1 MGVFFVGLFVR
12 PRTFV
17 EAPSNKTVADLHRG
31 ASCPRYARARFRILS
46 GRPKTPRVEPV
57 GSTRGVLPE
66 RSDDELRRRTRS
78 VWRLS
83 LREDSEKTADFSSA
97 SGSSSELCSAVP
109 PLRPN
114 LTNSNVRNS
123 KRTVSGLVRFSSF
136 RLTYAHELAPPRRL
150 RIREPF
156 HSSFGTYN
164 GSRAPRRSGRAFG
177 YSARKSRRP
186 FYAFYAP

>member
-1 MGVFFVGLFVR
+1 MSKKGNLLWRRFLPTRCVGGVQNPFGEFCRNG
-12 PRTFV
+12 PTM
-17 EAPSNKTVADLHRG
+17 
-31 ASCPRYARARFRILS
+31 
-46 GRPKTPRVEPV
+46 
-57 GSTRGVLPE
+57 
-66 RSDDELRRRTRS
+66 
-78 VWRLS
+78 
-83 LREDSEKTADFSSA
+83 SSA
-97 SGSSSELCSAVP
+97 DVREAYGGLACARIAKKQPISQAQAGVHPSFARRS
-109 PLRPN
+109 RHFDQTF
-114 LTNSNVRNS
+114 TNSNVRNS

>member
-1 MGVFFVGLFVR
+1 MGVFSVGLLVR
-12 PRTFV
+12 ARRCV
-17 EAPSNKTVADLHRG
+17 EAPSVQKGKSALAALLAHALRG
-31 ASCPRYARARFRILS
+31 R
-46 GRPKTPRVEPV
+46 
-57 GSTRGVLPE
+57 GSKSFRGVLPE